1 MTKKNKNEGSI
12 TVSGTGRVSVQPDVA
27 DLRLGVNVSRATVDE
42 ARNEA
47 AAKMAAILEAVT
59 KAGVAK
65 KDVRTSML
73 SVQPRYEYRDNE
85 PPRLAG
91 YELANVVDVTVRNLG
106 KLGDVVD
113 GTLKA
118 GATSMDSLNFRLDHP
133 APAEKQARMLA
144 MAEARSRADVLA
156 EAAGIAI
163 TGVSDVTEGGG
174 LQPPRPYAKAERMM
188 AMAADASTPVE
199 TGSLE
204 IAVTVSVTYRTN

>member
-91 YELANVVDVTVRNLG
+91 YELANVVEVTVRNQA

-113 GTLKA
+113 GSLKA
-118 GATSMDSLNFRLDHP
+118 GATSMDSLNFRLDDP
-133 APAEKQARMLA
+133 SPAEKQARTLA
-144 MAEARSRADVLA
+144 MAQARSRADVLA
-156 EAAGIAI
+156 ESAGVSI
-163 TGVSDVTEGGG
+163 TAVSDVMEGSAM
-174 LQPPRPYAKAERMM
+174 PPRPYAAKAERMM
-188 AMAADASTPVE
+188 LAADASTPVE
-199 TGSLE
+199 
-204 IAVTVSVTYRTN
+204 

>member
-42 ARNEA
+42 ARNDA
-47 AAKMAAILEAVT
+47 ANTMAAILDAVT
-59 KAGVAK
+59 KASVAK

-91 YELANVVDVTVRNLG
+91 YELANVVEVTVRNLA

-113 GTLKA
+113 GALKA
-118 GATSMDSLNFRLDHP
+118 GATSMDSLNFRLDDP
-133 APAEKQARMLA
+133 SPAEKQARTLA
-144 MAEARSRADVLA
+144 MAQARSRADILA
-156 EAAGIAI
+156 EAAGLTI
-163 TGVSDVTEGGG
+163 TGVADVTEGGG
-174 LQPPRPYAKAERMM
+174 MPPRPFAAKRN
-188 AMAADASTPVE
+188 
-199 TGSLE
+199 G
-204 IAVTVSVTYRTN
+204 

>member
-1 MTKKNKNEGSI
+1 MTKKNTNQGSI

-27 DLRLGVNVSRATVDE
+27 DLRLGVNVSRLTVDE
-42 ARNEA
+42 ARND
-47 AAKMAAILEAVT
+47 AAKTMAAILDAVS

-91 YELANVVDVTVRNLG
+91 YELTNVVDVTVRNLA

-113 GTLKA
+113 GSLKG
-118 GATSMDSLNFRLDHP
+118 GATSMDSLNFRLDDP
-133 APAEKQARMLA
+133 SPAERQARTLA
-144 MAEARSRADVLA
+144 MAQARSRADILA
-156 EAAGIAI
+156 GAAELKI
-163 TGVSDVTEGGG
+163 TGVSDVTEGGAM
-174 LQPPRPYAKAERMM
+174 PPRPYAPKAERMM
-188 AMAADASTPVE
+188 MAADASTSVE

-204 IAVTVSVTYRTN
+204 IAVTVSVTYRTS